1 MEESVILSDIE
12 LFSIFCVLLFFI
24 SEPEELFLIKPQVRQ
39 PPEPQ
44 PVMAVAAVIIPAIK
58 PKIFF
63 FILFYLPLYFLIL
76 LY

>member
-12 LFSIFCVLLFFI
+12 LFSISCVLLLSI
-24 SEPEELFLIKPQVRQ
+24 SESGELFLIKPQVRH

-44 PVMAVAAVIIPAIK
+44 PVIAVAVVIMAAIK

-63 FILFYLPLYFLIL
+63 FILF
-76 LY
+76 

>member
-39 PPEPQ
+39 PPLAPQ
-44 PVMAVAAVIIPAIK
+44 PVIAVAAVIIPAIK

-63 FILFYLPLYFLIL
+63 FILF
-76 LY
+76 